1 MEPRERQKKIRTAEV
16 RQSFLD
22 YFQKREHRLV
32 ESSPVVPFDDPTILF
47 TNAGM
52 NQFKDVFTGKRKRD
66 FARAT
71 SSQKCIRAGG
81 KHNDLDNVGFTARH
95 HTFFE
100 MLGNF
105 SFGDYFKAEA
115 IEYAWEW
122 VTKYLKLPKD
132 RLYATVYQEDDEAF
146 DLWCK
151 IAPEL
156 KNGRVMRFGKKD
168 NYWSMG
174 DIGPCGPC
182 SEIHFDRGEKYG
194 AGPND
199 IVNGDTDRFVEIWN
213 LVFMQFEQTPDGRLV
228 NLPKPSVD
236 TGAGLERI
244 AAIMIGADSNYGIDV
259 FQSLIKAIS
268 EITGS
273 RYQDHVSSHHV
284 VADHIRALTFALSDG
299 AGISNEG
306 RGYVLRRILRRAARH
321 GRELGAK
328 EPFLHKLVPTLA
340 AEMCH
345 AYPEIKQ
352 KQDYVV
358 SVIKAEEESF
368 DRTLDSGIGK
378 TLVIA
383 ADFTERPDEHK
394 MNFALTSNLSA
405 IQVAIHKELIRRNLV
420 IDGPTAFMLYDTFG
434 FPLDLIQIEAA
445 KYGLG
450 VDVAGFQRA
459 MEKQKERSRGSRL
472 AMSAP
477 LVSFGQ
483 MKEELVKRGLLKLP
497 DTHFFRDRM
506 FHSSMMLSISSE
518 QDPIVGVVLKET
530 PFYAEAGGQVSDTGF
545 IRSSS
550 TELEVLA
557 LHLYQG
563 KCIHECVVRQGSIDN
578 LAVGLT
584 VTTVVNTERRWDIM
598 RNHTATHLAH
608 AALRKVLGEH
618 VKQSGSYV
626 GPDRLRFDFSH
637 HEPMTPEEI
646 AKVEELVNAQI
657 LKGQEVSILENVRLE
672 VAKDMG
678 AMALFGEKY
687 GDTVRVVSVPGFSKE
702 LCGGTHVTN
711 TAQIGPFFITVE
723 TGIASGVRR
732 LEAVTGREAQKLMLD
747 RKRLVLSL
755 SGVFNRPESDLLTGV
770 EQLRTENS
778 ALQKE
783 IKKLKTE
790 LVSGAGASI
799 GTEMKV
805 GALTLWS
812 HDFGEID
819 RETMSAWM
827 DSRKEMNQPV
837 VALGLGMTN
846 GKMAVMLAA
855 SSVAVEKH
863 SVHAG
868 NLLRDLLS
876 EHGGRGGGKPNFAQG
891 GTPSPVAADVLK
903 SRLIELLK

>member
-1 MEPRERQKKIRTAEV
+1 MTKCLEPRERQTKIKTAEV

-22 YFQKREHRLV
+22 YFQKHQHRLV

-52 NQFKDVFTGKRKRD
+52 NQFKDVFTGKRKPD
-66 FARAT
+66 FPRAT

-81 KHNDLDNVGFTARH
+81 KHNDLDNVGFTSRH

-115 IEYAWEW
+115 IEYGWEW
-122 VTKYLKLPKD
+122 VTKVLKLPKD

-151 IAPEL
+151 VAQEL
-156 KNGRVMRFGKKD
+156 KNGRVLRFGKKD

-194 AGPND
+194 TGPD
-199 IVNGDTDRFVEIWN
+199 DVINGDTDRYVEIWN

-244 AAIMIGADSNYGIDV
+244 TAIMNRADSNYGIDV

-284 VADHIRALTFALSDG
+284 VADHIRALTFALADG

-368 DRTLDSGIGK
+368 ARTLDTGCELFGEVAKK
-378 TLVIA
+378 TEA
-383 ADFTERPDEHK
+383 AGSRMIPGADIFR
-394 MNFALTSNLSA
+394 
-405 IQVAIHKELIRRNLV
+405 
-420 IDGPTAFMLYDTFG
+420 LYDTYG
-434 FPLDLIQIEAA
+434 FPYDLTET
-445 KYGLG
+445 
-450 VDVAGFQRA
+450 
-459 MEKQKERSRGSRL
+459 L
-472 AMSAP
+472 AR
-477 LVSFGQ
+477 
-483 MKEELVKRGLLKLP
+483 ERGLALDK
-497 DTHFFRDRM
+497 DGFDEWMRQQQV
-506 FHSSMMLSISSE
+506 LSREGSKFEAQEAILEGVLAVQPPTCEKTDFVQETFSTGAQIKWWNFLLRVTE
-518 QDPIVGVVLKET
+518 GVPIPKVAVILDKT
-530 PFYAEAGGQVSDTGF
+530 PFYAEAGGQVGDKGRIF
-545 IRSSS
+545 GDRI
-550 TELEVLA
+550 ELEVEKTS
-557 LHLYQG
+557 LHAGWRIHLGTLRKGNQG
-563 KCIHECVVRQGSIDN
+563 DFNEGM
-578 LAVGLT
+578 T
-584 VTTVVNTERRWDIM
+584 VTAEVDADRRWDIM

-637 HEPMTPEEI
+637 HQPMTPDEI
-646 AKVEELVNAQI
+646 SEVERLVNEQI
-657 LKGQEVSILENVRLE
+657 LKAVDVKTDIMAVDE
-672 VAKDMG
+672 AKKSG

-711 TAQIGPFFITVE
+711 TGQIGPFFITVE

-732 LEAVTGREAQKLMLD
+732 LEAITGREAQKLMLE
-747 RKRLVLSL
+747 RKRFVLSL
-755 SGVFNRPESDLLTGV
+755 SGMFNRPESELITGV
-770 EQLRTENS
+770 EQLRAENA

-790 LVSGAGASI
+790 LVSDKARVI
-799 GTEMKV
+799 GESEVIGPVTHYH
-805 GALTLWS
+805 
-812 HDFGEID
+812 HDFRPGEAD
-819 RETMSAWM
+819 RETMKAWI
-827 DSRKEMNQPV
+827 DSRKNVDFPV
-837 VALGLGMTN
+837 TATTTMSSGQFIIVICGASAAATIQHGLDVNKLT
-846 GKMAVMLAA
+846 KEVLP
-855 SSVAVEKH
+855 KF
-863 SVHAG
+863 
-868 NLLRDLLS
+868 
-876 EHGGRGGGKPNFAQG
+876 GGRGGGTPTFAQG
-891 GTPSPVAADVLK
+891 TVPPNTDTSEVQK
-903 SRLIELLK
+903 SLRDSLEKSLPKDKG

>member
-1 MEPRERQKKIRTAEV
+1 LEPRERQTKIRTAEV

-52 NQFKDVFTGKRKRD
+52 NQFKDVFTGKRKPD

-132 RLYATVYQEDDEAF
+132 RLYATVYQDDDEAF

-199 IVNGDTDRFVEIWN
+199 VVNGDTDRFVEIWN

-244 AAIMIGADSNYGIDV
+244 AAIMCGADSNYGIDI
-259 FQSLIKAIS
+259 FQSLIRVIS

-273 RYQDHVSSHHV
+273 RYQDHVPSHHV

-340 AEMCH
+340 AEMCS

-368 DRTLDSGIGK
+368 ARTLDTGCELFGEVAKQVKDAGGK
-378 TLVIA
+378 VV
-383 ADFTERPDEHK
+383 PGW
-394 MNFALTSNLSA
+394 
-405 IQVAIHKELIRRNLV
+405 QVFR
-420 IDGPTAFMLYDTFG
+420 LYDTYG
-434 FPLDLIQIEAA
+434 FPYDLTETIAAEQGLKLDRE
-445 KYGLG
+445 
-450 VDVAGFQRA
+450 GFDKA
-459 MEKQKERSRGSRL
+459 MYQQQMRSRESK
-472 AMSAP
+472 AENEDTSY
-477 LVSFGQ
+477 
-483 MKEELVKRGLLKLP
+483 LVKALRLGENSTSRGFDYRYLVLSTVINDAASGSEPSPIYIILK
-497 DTHFFRDRM
+497 
-506 FHSSMMLSISSE
+506 
-518 QDPIVGVVLKET
+518 KT
-530 PFYAEAGGQVSDTGF
+530 PFYSESGGQVSDKGIITVDNIVMTVEKVF
-545 IRSSS
+545 
-550 TELEVLA
+550 
-557 LHLYQG
+557 HHQG
-563 KCIHECVVRQGSIDN
+563 HTVHECTFPAQLGNIETRIIDKQ
-578 LAVGLT
+578 AVAT
-584 VTTVVNTERRWDIM
+584 VDANRRWDIM

-626 GPDRLRFDFSH
+626 GDDKLRFDYSH
-637 HEPMTPEEI
+637 HQPMTPDQI
-646 AKVEELVNAQI
+646 AEVERLVNEQI
-657 LKGQEVSILENVRLE
+657 LKAIPVHTDPDVPVET
-672 VAKDMG
+672 AKKMG

-687 GDTVRVVSVPGFSKE
+687 GNTVRVVTVKENGQDKPFSME

-732 LEAVTGREAQKLMLD
+732 LEAITGREAQKSMLD
-747 RKRLVLSL
+747 RKRLVLSM
-755 SGVFNRPESDLLTGV
+755 SSAFNRPESELLAGI
-770 EQLRTENS
+770 EQLRSENTS
-778 ALQKE
+778 LQKE
-783 IKKLKTE
+783 IRKLKTE

-799 GTEMKV
+799 GTEMKI

-812 HDFGEID
+812 HDFGETD
-819 RETMSAWM
+819 RETLSAWM
-827 DSRKEMNQPV
+827 DSRKEMNQPL